1 MISADKYNKNT
12 TTKNADNNHNNNNN
26 NNNIEGIF
34 QSIRRKAPK
43 IHCITNPV
51 TMQDV
56 ANILLAAGGSAIMAR
71 DPEEVSEI
79 TSICQG
85 TLLNTGVP
93 DERILQSCILAGT
106 RAHTLGHPVVLD
118 PVGVGASS
126 FRRKMLRELL
136 AHVSP
141 DVIRCNQEEAF
152 VLNSLLSPSE
162 KISHP
167 AGVESSLSFDR
178 ETLASLALKTASL
191 YQCVILI
198 SGNEDVVSDGTQVR
212 FLQGGDPRIRRI
224 TGGGCM
230 LSALCALFACA
241 DASLFESISTAGH
254 MWKLAS
260 LKAGLRTDL
269 HSGGIGS
276 FHVHLFDT
284 LERLIYERQAL

>member
-1 MISADKYNKNT
+1 M
-12 TTKNADNNHNNNNN
+12 
-26 NNNIEGIF
+26 
-34 QSIRRKAPK
+34 
-43 IHCITNPV
+43 
-51 TMQDV
+51 
-56 ANILLAAGGSAIMAR
+56 
-71 DPEEVSEI
+71 
-79 TSICQG
+79 
-85 TLLNTGVP
+85 
-93 DERILQSCILAGT
+93 
-106 RAHTLGHPVVLD
+106 
-118 PVGVGASS
+118 
-126 FRRKMLRELL
+126 
-136 AHVSP
+136 
-141 DVIRCNQEEAF
+141 
-152 VLNSLLSPSE
+152 
-162 KISHP
+162 
-167 AGVESSLSFDR
+167 ESSLSFDR

-241 DASLFESISTAGH
+241 DAPLFESISTAGH

-260 LKAGLRTDL
+260 LEAGLRTDL

>member
-1 MISADKYNKNT
+1 MTSADKYNKNT
-12 TTKNADNNHNNNNN
+12 TTKNADNNHS
-26 NNNIEGIF
+26 NIEGIL
-34 QSIRRKAPK
+34 QSIRRKTPK

-93 DERILQSCILAGT
+93 DERILQSCILSGT
-106 RAHTLGHPVVLD
+106 RAHTLEHPVILD

-126 FRRKMLRELL
+126 FRRKILRELL
-136 AHVSP
+136 AQVSP

-162 KISHP
+162 KIPHP

-178 ETLASLALKTASL
+178 EALASLALKTASL

-241 DASLFESISTAGH
+241 DAPLFESISAAGH
-254 MWKLAS
+254 IWKLAS
-260 LKAGLRTDL
+260 LEAGLRTDL

>member
-1 MISADKYNKNT
+1 M
-12 TTKNADNNHNNNNN
+12 
-26 NNNIEGIF
+26 
-34 QSIRRKAPK
+34 
-43 IHCITNPV
+43 
-51 TMQDV
+51 
-56 ANILLAAGGSAIMAR
+56 
-71 DPEEVSEI
+71 
-79 TSICQG
+79 
-85 TLLNTGVP
+85 
-93 DERILQSCILAGT
+93 
-106 RAHTLGHPVVLD
+106 
-118 PVGVGASS
+118 GASS

-136 AHVSP
+136 AQVSP

-241 DASLFESISTAGH
+241 DAPLFESISAAGH

-260 LKAGLRTDL
+260 LEAGLRTDL

>member
-1 MISADKYNKNT
+1 
-12 TTKNADNNHNNNNN
+12 
-26 NNNIEGIF
+26 
-34 QSIRRKAPK
+34 
-43 IHCITNPV
+43 
-51 TMQDV
+51 MQDV

-93 DERILQSCILAGT
+93 DERILQSCSLAGT
-106 RAHTLGHPVVLD
+106 RAHTLEHPVILD

-136 AHVSP
+136 AQVSP

-162 KISHP
+162 KILHP

-178 ETLASLALKTASL
+178 EALASLALKTASL

-241 DASLFESISTAGH
+241 DAPLFESISAAGH
-254 MWKLAS
+254 IWKLAS
-260 LKAGLRTDL
+260 LEAGLRTDL

>member
-12 TTKNADNNHNNNNN
+12 TTKNADNNHNNM
-26 NNNIEGIF
+26 EGIL
-34 QSIRRKAPK
+34 QSIRRKSPK

-106 RAHTLGHPVVLD
+106 RAHTLRHSVVLD

-136 AHVSP
+136 AQVSP

-241 DASLFESISTAGH
+241 DAPLFESISTAGH

-260 LKAGLRTDL
+260 LEAGLRTDL

>member
-12 TTKNADNNHNNNNN
+12 TTQNADNNH
-26 NNNIEGIF
+26 NNIEGIF

-71 DPEEVSEI
+71 DPEEASEI

-136 AHVSP
+136 AQVSP

-241 DASLFESISTAGH
+241 DAPLFESISTAGH

-260 LKAGLRTDL
+260 LEAGLRTDL

-284 LERLIYERQAL
+284 LERLLYERQAL

>member
-1 MISADKYNKNT
+1 MLKECLDQVRK
-12 TTKNADNNHNNNNN
+12 
-26 NNNIEGIF
+26 
-34 QSIRRKAPK
+34 KAPVV
-43 IHCITNPV
+43 HNITNYV
-51 TMQDV
+51 TVNDV

-93 DERILQSCILAGT
+93 DERILRSCILAGT
-106 RAHTLGHPVVLD
+106 RAHTLRHSVVLD

-126 FRRKMLRELL
+126 FRKKMLRELL
-136 AHVSP
+136 AQVSP

-241 DASLFESISTAGH
+241 DAPLFESISTAGH

-260 LKAGLRTDL
+260 LEAGLRTDL

>member
-12 TTKNADNNHNNNNN
+12 TTKNADNNHNNNN

-126 FRRKMLRELL
+126 FRRKMLQELL